1 MTVIFHYNLGGLE
14 DSMRAIYVDKKI
26 PQMLAVKMLRPLWS
40 GVIWSPLSPVRVDDL
55 PEPSLPGPRW
65 VRVRNIQCGICA
77 TDLSLLQ
84 VKVSPGVAP
93 AALPGNTRFYL
104 GHEVVGEVVE
114 IGSQVSR
121 FQVGDRVVME
131 SRFAGPTCHSQE
143 IDPPC
148 VHCASGQTRLC
159 ENASLGRG
167 PVGVGGGWGDGY
179 TAHEA
184 ELWPVPNELGD
195 DQASLIEPMAVA
207 LHGVLRRRPEKD
219 EHVLIIGAGIIGLL
233 TVQAVK
239 EIEPDCHLTVLARH
253 EHQAETARRLGA
265 DAVLRGGDLYPAL
278 AEITGAKHYAASM
291 NRGMLL
297 GGFGVIYDCVGSAET
312 LTDGLRWAR
321 AGGALVMVGISLDRV
336 GIDLNPIWY
345 QEVDLIGSHTFG
357 VENWRG
363 GKVHT
368 FDMVIQMMQ
377 EGRFAHEGLIT
388 HRFPFEAHRRA
399 ISTAVDKRS
408 GSIKVTFN
416 YK

>member
-1 MTVIFHYNLGGLE
+1 ME
-14 DSMRAIYVDKKI
+14 DGMRTIYVDKKI
-26 PQMLAVKMLRPLWS
+26 PHMLAVKALRPLWP
-40 GVIWSPLSPVRVDDL
+40 GVIWSPLSPARVDDL

-84 VKVSPGVAP
+84 VKVSPDVAP

-114 IGSQVSR
+114 AGDQVSR
-121 FQVGDRVVME
+121 FAEGDRVVME

-143 IDPPC
+143 IEPPC
-148 VHCASGQTRLC
+148 LYCAEGQTRLC
-159 ENASLGRG
+159 ENASLGQG

-184 ELWPVPNELGD
+184 ELWPVPDDIDD

-207 LHGVLRRRPEKD
+207 LHGVLRKPPRREQQ
-219 EHVLIIGAGIIGLL
+219 VLIIGAGIIGLL
-233 TVQAVK
+233 TVQAAKAV
-239 EIEPDCHLTVLARH
+239 EPDCRLTVLARY
-253 EHQAETARRLGA
+253 EHQADAARRLGA
-265 DAVLRGGDLYPAL
+265 DVVLRGGDLYPAL
-278 AEITGAKHYAASM
+278 AEIAGAKHYDAPM

-297 GGFGVIYDCVGSAET
+297 GGFDVIYDCVGGADT

-336 GIDLNPIWY
+336 RIDLNPIWY

-357 VENWRG
+357 VENWKGQR
-363 GKVHT
+363 VHT
-368 FDMVIQMMQ
+368 FDLVIQMLQ
-377 EGRFAHEGLIT
+377 QDRFQHAGLIT
-388 HRFPFEAHRRA
+388 HRFPFADYRRA

-408 GSIKVTFN
+408 GSIKVVFT
-416 YK
+416 YQ